1 MGCCSSSRKDD
12 SVVLLNN
19 ETSDNVTCKSG
30 ESSNNIQI
38 KITDHNHYS
47 VSGQGT
53 MIGSCSLEA
62 DTAMWEVVVGKN
74 PENVL
79 IGVKRIPS
87 KKNVNLDNT
96 LDEVSA
102 DSSTSWLLTD
112 TDLKEGDVVGV
123 YWDQTDL
130 PMLTFTINGK
140 NIPFSVTRIRP
151 TVDIYPAVSVKYGS
165 TCEVIF
171 DGSKFLHPP
180 KSNKFKMIICST
192 NLI

>member
-1 MGCCSSSRKDD
+1 MGCCASLKDD
-12 SVVLLNN
+12 SVVLLSN
-19 ETSDNVTCKSG
+19 EASDNVTCKSG
-30 ESSNNIQI
+30 ESSKHIQI

-87 KKNVNLDNT
+87 KKNINLDNT
-96 LDEVSA
+96 LDEVT
-102 DSSTSWLLTD
+102 DSTASPSWSLTNN
-112 TDLKEGDVVGV
+112 DLKEGDVVGV

-130 PMLTFTINGK
+130 PMLTFTVNGK
-140 NIPFSVTRIRP
+140 SVPYAVTRIRP
-151 TVDIYPAVSVKYGS
+151 TVDIYPAVSVKHGS

-171 DGSKFLHPP
+171 DGSKFIYPP